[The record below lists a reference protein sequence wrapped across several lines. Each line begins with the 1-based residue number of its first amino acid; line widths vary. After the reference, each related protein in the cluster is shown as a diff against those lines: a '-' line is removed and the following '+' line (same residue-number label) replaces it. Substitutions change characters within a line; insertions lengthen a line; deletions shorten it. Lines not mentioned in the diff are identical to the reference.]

1 MKALWRYTAL
11 ALPFLLLPSVL
22 CNKTFFVDILNGIN
36 IRYNNKVPINRNVT
50 HYYGENISK
59 NGNRCSSMK
68 QKLFIQNTSQPTIA
82 NETCDIEDNNR
93 NANILKQYI
102 YTLSHLSIFDIDKE
116 KDIQL
121 NISLLLKACL
131 ASYSY
136 IKNIE
141 IYTSNVKNKQ
151 ICSFIYENR
160 QNFEEYFNMQIL
172 MYENF
177 FNSND
182 NIEELLKSNV
192 KDENIYK
199 IDLEIYKQIN
209 NNNKEFKKAI
219 LEDIFFESIR
229 LNKMIQY
236 SLAVDKFN
244 LFSNPILFKL
254 FLHFKTNGIYYNIFL
269 NTINKIKYYY
279 SIQNVNEEYK
289 NKIFKIV
296 DNYVAILNSIDT
308 VYKKHDGNIL

>member
-1 MKALWRYTAL
+1 MKSPWRYKALF
-11 ALPFLLLPSVL
+11 LPFILLSSVL

-36 IRYNNKVPINRNVT
+36 IRYNNKVPINRNGT
-50 HYYGENISK
+50 NYYGQNISK

-68 QKLFIQNTSQPTIA
+68 HKFFIQNTAQPTIA

-131 ASYSY
+131 ASYNY

-141 IYTSNVKNKQ
+141 IYTSNVKNKE

-160 QNFEEYFNMQIL
+160 QNFEEYFNTQIL
-172 MYENF
+172 MYEKF

-182 NIEELLKSNV
+182 NMEELLKSNV

-199 IDLEIYKQIN
+199 NDLEIYKQIN

-219 LEDIFFESIR
+219 LEDIFFEAIR

-236 SLAVDKFN
+236 SLAVDKYN

-254 FLHFKTNGIYYNIFL
+254 FMHFKTNGIYYNIFL

-279 SIQNVNEEYK
+279 SIQNISDEYK

-296 DNYVAILNSIDT
+296 DNYIAILNNIDT
-308 VYKKHDGNIL
+308 IYKKNDGNIL